1 MICHCGYITKL
12 KTKKKKKKD
21 KKKTKTKLWSI
32 IHELPI
38 FIIVDNGQLLFS
50 AYIDFGGLFI

>member
-1 MICHCGYITKL
+1 VDDLPLWLHHKIETQ
-12 KTKKKKKKD
+12 KKKK
-21 KKKTKTKLWSI
+21 KTKLWSI

>member
-1 MICHCGYITKL
+1 VDDLPLWLHHKIETQTKK
-12 KTKKKKKKD
+12 KTKKK
-21 KKKTKTKLWSI
+21 KTKLWSI